1 MAMLDQ
7 NIRLRYA
14 PSPTGDPHVG
24 NIRTAIFNWLCARH
38 YGGSL
43 IIRVEDT
50 DQSRKVEGATEE
62 LLEALKWLGLDWE
75 EGPDIGGPFGPYYQS
90 ERLEHYREAAD
101 RLMENGDAY
110 RCYCSPER
118 IAEVRKDQA
127 RLKQP
132 LGYDRRCLRLSS
144 TQRAEHEST
153 GVVPVVRFKMP
164 EDGITTVDDLVRGEV
179 SFQNGLI
186 DDFVVL
192 KSDGFP
198 TYHLAALVDD
208 HLMRITHVMR
218 AEEWL
223 PSVPRHLQ
231 LYRALG
237 WDPPRFA
244 HLPIILAPD
253 RSKLGKRHGATSILE
268 YREQGFLPEA
278 MVNFLTLLGWSLDD
292 RTELLSVPEL
302 VRHFTI
308 DRVAKSAAVFNLD
321 KLSWMNGHYIRQLED
336 DVLADALLEH
346 WRRYPPQEIS
356 ELPDKSYLVRI
367 VPIIRE
373 RLKTLADAAPL
384 IRFFF
389 TDDVEYDSDELVQKG
404 MDAAATRQA
413 LSAALVELEE
423 LSPFDADTLEGVL
436 RPMAEDLNV
445 KVGQLFGSLRVATT
459 GLRVAPPLFQTMEL
473 LGKERTLASI
483 HKAMAKL

>member
-50 DQSRKVEGATEE
+50 DQTRKVEGATEE
-62 LLEALKWLGLDWE
+62 LLEALKWLGLDWD
-75 EGPDIGGPFGPYYQS
+75 EGPDIGGPYGPYYQS

-101 RLMENGDAY
+101 RLVENGDAY

-118 IAEVRKDQA
+118 VADVRKEQA

-132 LGYDRRCLRLSS
+132 LGYDRKCRGLSS
-144 TQRAEHEST
+144 SQRAESESA
-153 GVVPVVRFKMP
+153 GVVPAVRFKMP

-179 SFQNGLI
+179 SFQNRLI

-237 WDPPRFA
+237 WEPPRFA
-244 HLPIILAPD
+244 HLSIILAPD
-253 RSKLGKRHGATSILE
+253 RSKLSKRHGATSIME

-278 MVNFLTLLGWSLDD
+278 MVNFLSLLGWSLDD
-292 RTELLSVPEL
+292 KTELLSVPDL
-302 VRHFTI
+302 MRHFTI
-308 DRVAKSAAVFNLD
+308 DRVAKSAAVFDRD

-336 DVLADALLEH
+336 DALADALLEH
-346 WRRYPPQEIS
+346 WRRYPPREIS
-356 ELPDKSYLVRI
+356 ELPNKSYLVRI

-389 TDDVEYDSDELVQKG
+389 TDDVEYDGDELVQKG
-404 MDAAATRQA
+404 MDAATTRQA
-413 LSAALVELEE
+413 LSAALAELEG
-423 LSPFDADTLEGVL
+423 LSPFDSGTLEGVL

-459 GLRVAPPLFQTMEL
+459 GLRVAPPLFETMEL

-483 HKAMAKL
+483 RKAMAKL